1 MGTQQTQSMK
11 RARNSEFMVMRGREV
26 VLGAS
31 AILGTADS
39 VEVLAV
45 GGCCDDDSIRV
56 VMLCCCVVRVLED
69 RDESAASFFLA

>member
-45 GGCCDDDSIRV
+45 GGCC
-56 VMLCCCVVRVLED
+56 VVRVLED
-69 RDESAASFFLA
+69 RDEPAASFFLA